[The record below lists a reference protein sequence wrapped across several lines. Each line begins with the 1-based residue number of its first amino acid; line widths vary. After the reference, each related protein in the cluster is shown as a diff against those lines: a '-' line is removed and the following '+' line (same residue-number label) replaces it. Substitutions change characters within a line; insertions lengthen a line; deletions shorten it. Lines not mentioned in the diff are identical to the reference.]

1 MAATPKNKITRAE
14 RGKRR
19 RGNRPML
26 KKDMHSSVPL
36 HKRGFFSELLKF
48 VGVSSTPVSN
58 LQNTKS
64 SPKLSRS
71 RRKAAASEGQV
82 AGARPEAARVA
93 KPTPQKMGKTG
104 RVTQHK
110 G

>member
-1 MAATPKNKITRAE
+1 MAATPKNKITRTE

-19 RGNRPML
+19 RGNRPVL
-26 KKDMHSSVPL
+26 KKDAHSAVPM
-36 HKRGFFSELLKF
+36 HKRSFFSEFLKF

-64 SPKLSRS
+64 NPKMSRS
-71 RRKAAASEGQV
+71 RRQAASEGQV
-82 AGARPEAARVA
+82 AGARPDAVRVA
-93 KPTPQKMGKTG
+93 KPATQKMGKVG

>member
-19 RGNRPML
+19 RGNKPLL
-26 KKDMHSSVPL
+26 KKDAHSSVPL
-36 HKRGFFSELLKF
+36 HKRGFMSELLKF

-64 SPKLSRS
+64 NPKLSRS
-71 RRKAAASEGQV
+71 RRKAASV
-82 AGARPEAARVA
+82 AATTGARPDMARVN
-93 KPTPQKMGKTG
+93 KPAQVNVSKAG